1 MKTRYTKLVES
12 IHDEE
17 LCRAY
22 YFKFRDSYDNTQAYV
37 MWYVSKREEMPYQS
51 MTIEIEG
58 GDDDQIR
65 ELISAYLEARVSG
78 ERFDIGDVHF
88 IFEQYALNEGFD
100 IEVE

>member
-12 IHDEE
+12 IYEDDY
-17 LCRAY
+17 CKAY
-22 YFKFRDSYDNTQAYV
+22 NFKFKDSDNITKSCV

-65 ELISAYLEARVSG
+65 ELISVYLEARFSG
-78 ERFDIGDVHF
+78 ERFDLGAVHF

-100 IEVE
+100 IVAE

>member
-22 YFKFRDSYDNTQAYV
+22 YFKFRDSEGNTQACV
-37 MWYVSKREEMPYQS
+37 MWYVSKREEMQYQN
-51 MTIEIEG
+51 MIIEIEG
-58 GDDDQIR
+58 GDDGQIK

-78 ERFDIGDVHF
+78 ERFDVGDVHF
-88 IFEQYALNEGFD
+88 VFEQYALNEGFD
-100 IEVE
+100 IEAE

>member
-12 IHDEE
+12 MHDEE

-22 YFKFRDSYDNTQAYV
+22 FFKFRDSEDNIQACV
-37 MWYVSKREEMPYQS
+37 MWYVSKREEMPYQKMS
-51 MTIEIEG
+51 IQIEG
-58 GDDDQIR
+58 GDDYQIE
-65 ELISAYLEARVSG
+65 ELISVYLEARAGG
-78 ERFDIGDVHF
+78 ERFDIGDVHL

>member
-17 LCRAY
+17 HCRAY
-22 YFKFRDSYDNTQAYV
+22 YFKFRDSDDNTQANV
-37 MWYVSKREEMPYQS
+37 MWYVSKREEMAYQN

-65 ELISAYLEARVSG
+65 ELICVYLEARFAG
-78 ERFDIGDVHF
+78 DRFDIGAVHF

-100 IEVE
+100 IEAE

>member
-12 IHDEE
+12 IYEDDN
-17 LCRAY
+17 CRVY
-22 YFKFRDSYDNTQAYV
+22 YFKFRISDDNTQACV
-37 MWYVSKREEMPYQS
+37 MWYVSKQEEMPYQN
-51 MTIEIEG
+51 MTIDIKG

-65 ELISAYLEARVSG
+65 ELISAYLDARVGG

>member
-17 LCRAY
+17 FCKAY
-22 YFKFRDSYDNTQAYV
+22 YFKFRDSDDNTQACV
-37 MWYVSKREEMPYQS
+37 LWYVSKREEMPYQN

-65 ELISAYLEARVSG
+65 ELISVYLEARFSG
-78 ERFDIGDVHF
+78 ERFDLGAVHF

>member
-1 MKTRYTKLVES
+1 MKTRYTKLVEKT
-12 IHDEE
+12 HEDE

-22 YFKFRDSYDNTQAYV
+22 YFKFRDSDYNTQASV
-37 MWYVSKREEMPYQS
+37 MWYVSKREERPYQN
-51 MTIEIEG
+51 MTIEIES

-65 ELISAYLEARVSG
+65 ELICVYLEARFAG
-78 ERFDIGDVHF
+78 ERFDLGAVHF